1 MLNNWI
7 LIGLLAI
14 STYLSRIIGMEMMA
28 GREMSSTLRL
38 YFNYVPIGIISA
50 LVVKQILVPTN
61 GHLVVSFPILIG
73 CLTTA
78 ITIKILKTFL
88 PAVLIGAIIGWLS
101 RYLIS

>member
-1 MLNNWI
+1 MFNNWI
-7 LIGLLAI
+7 LIGLLAV

-28 GREMSSTLRL
+28 RREINSTLRL

-61 GHLVVSFPILIG
+61 GQLVISFPILIG

-78 ITIKILKTFL
+78 TAIKLLKAFL
-88 PAVLIGAIIGWLS
+88 PAVLIGATIGWLV

>member
-7 LIGLLAI
+7 LIGLLAV

-50 LVVKQILVPTN
+50 LVIKQILVPTN
-61 GHLVVSFPILIG
+61 GQLVISFPILIG

-78 ITIKILKTFL
+78 ITIKILNIFL
-88 PAVLIGAIIGWLS
+88 PAVLIGAIIGWLT
-101 RYLIS
+101 RYLLI

>member
-7 LIGLLAI
+7 LIGLLAVC
-14 STYLSRIIGMEMMA
+14 TYLSRIIGMEMMS

-61 GHLVVSFPILIG
+61 GQLIISFPILIG

-78 ITIKILKTFL
+78 ITIKILKAFL